1 MNFTRRGELA
11 SKQISKCQIT
21 DKKTKVQCT
30 VYTMNIFGSQ
40 VGYLYIAK
48 FSLFLPQIVTILD
61 EFFRV
66 LQLAL
71 FTLKNV
77 INKYCKNYSI
87 TQHRSYIYS
96 GLHIH

>member
-1 MNFTRRGELA
+1 
-11 SKQISKCQIT
+11 
-21 DKKTKVQCT
+21 
-30 VYTMNIFGSQ
+30 MNIFGSQ
-40 VGYLYIAK
+40 VGYLYNIAK

-61 EFFRV
+61 ELFRV